1 VVVVVVVVVV
11 VLSVVVG
18 VVDSVGPVASAVV
31 VDSVGAKVVVVDS
44 VVGSLDETVEVVL
57 ASTYNIKS
65 QYVKNKIKDIE
76 STKTLKDLGRY

>member
-1 VVVVVVVVVV
+1 M
-11 VLSVVVG
+11 
-18 VVDSVGPVASAVV
+18 GPVASAVV

>member
-1 VVVVVVVVVV
+1 MVVVVVVVVV

-44 VVGSLDETVEVVL
+44 VVGSLDETVDVVL
-57 ASTYNIKS
+57 ASTYNIQKS
-65 QYVKNKIKDIE
+65 IC
-76 STKTLKDLGRY
+76 

>member
-1 VVVVVVVVVV
+1 MVVVVVVVVV